1 MFGRSTEKI
10 EDIID
15 SVCSWAD
22 ATDPVSEDIPADDP
36 SSDEDKEE
44 KSAAKGSTS
53 GKKERK
59 PSGKKKKGKRAED
72 FSRLP
77 GRTEFQFDVNALNDE
92 YGEGNWR
99 IAYWESH
106 RMLESIPCTKYVRTV
121 YTPVISGGLEHSL
134 VRIPASGQFLP
145 GSIATP
151 SLVAEIMYNKFVLGL
166 PLYRQEADL
175 ICNDVPVSRQTM
187 ANWGIRFA
195 LDLFGPLYDYLTFLL
210 KLCRYNQCDETV
222 LPAMMP
228 WSEEYKEYEF
238 MKKQEFIRGSSEH
251 EPVQAPKT
259 PGKKDRKDQA

>member
-1 MFGRSTEKI
+1 MFGRSTEKT

-15 SVCSWAD
+15 NVCSWAD

-44 KSAAKGSTS
+44 RSAAKGSTS

-121 YTPVISGGLEHSL
+121 YTPVKKINCNIFNAKNPTTFSL
-134 VRIPASGQFLP
+134 TKRLK
-145 GSIATP
+145 AT
-151 SLVAEIMYNKFVLGL
+151 EILNSHL
-166 PLYRQEADL
+166 
-175 ICNDVPVSRQTM
+175 
-187 ANWGIRFA
+187 
-195 LDLFGPLYDYLTFLL
+195 
-210 KLCRYNQCDETV
+210 RY
-222 LPAMMP
+222 
-228 WSEEYKEYEF
+228 F
-238 MKKQEFIRGSSEH
+238 
-251 EPVQAPKT
+251 
-259 PGKKDRKDQA
+259 